1 MNKRKT
7 RLERVRKRLLLQEIE
22 ELEKFCIDLKRD
34 FENQRMELFGTPEE
48 NILMFNKNSWINK
61 MPQRTS
67 LEHRIQNLEGKN
79 YLN

>member
-7 RLERVRKRLLLQEIE
+7 RLERVRKRLLLTEIE

-61 MPQRTS
+61 MPQRVS
-67 LEHRIQNLEGKN
+67 LDHRIQNLEGKN